1 MPEWGHSLSQ
11 VDLSGLQGKL
21 RLHLRQADSIISS
34 HLPEFPALQHL
45 EKTAKDWMQEG
56 KNWINFYL
64 VVKEAIF

>member
-11 VDLSGLQGKL
+11 VDLRKL